1 MEASFFNEMD
11 MSQEKGQ
18 KSLGKKASI
27 TEFADD
33 PLKDKIGSSLRQMY
47 DEVVNEPIPSDF
59 LNLLAKADTSTSE
72 SGNESA

>member
-1 MEASFFNEMD
+1 
-11 MSQEKGQ
+11 MSQDKDQ
-18 KSLGKKASI
+18 KSEGKKPSI
-27 TEFADD
+27 TEFSDD

-59 LNLLAKADTSTSE
+59 LNLLAKADTNKSE